1 MQQLRIGTN
10 GLSVTYF
17 VFKNGLL
24 LSVANAEHGRA
35 ADDRFVSTSRCS
47 IMIADVSQTDG
58 KLAFGVDQIYWKS
71 DRGLFDLDSGE
82 FNYSYSN
89 ADLQTLADLMFMT
102 ANAESISS
110 LQAEITRM
118 GL

>member
-1 MQQLRIGTN
+1 
-10 GLSVTYF
+10 
-17 VFKNGLL
+17 
-24 LSVANAEHGRA
+24 
-35 ADDRFVSTSRCS
+35 
-47 IMIADVSQTDG
+47 MIADVSQTDG